1 MAANRPMSALTGRS
15 NKSALPGPDSENGT
29 VRLPLRRL
37 RGGLN
42 KRQPPKANQF
52 THLVEHTVDALKG
65 GVEEASFEDV
75 QRILVN
81 IRRQFDEVH
90 AEADKRENDLVEV
103 RREIKILE
111 AMSKVEEDVLDG
123 FTRSSTIAK
132 IEQATSELEEALET
146 RKVYRHM
153 SERLRRELSVYKEKV
168 GLMEAYLQRKTT
180 EVHKR
185 QEDSRRIHEG
195 KVNYITQLEDMEQDI
210 QLERMACGSA
220 MTDLEA
226 AMTRRRNEVRHR
238 EEFERWRYEVA
249 LEAATEAFE
258 ATAGRYRKIYA
269 IEKLT
274 GNCLQ
279 KLTFEQATFS
289 QATEDGFQKIRE
301 VTGLTDVMDI
311 VHKFLNRDMEHEQLR
326 NAAREAETKLH
337 SLREAEASRPP
348 GEDVTATFG
357 ARPETR
363 GLGTEVTE
371 FEQILDEARRD
382 HLELRR
388 NVKDGTLL
396 LDSIEGWTHKIS
408 KSLSTVATLAHVH
421 DMTDL
426 PAFFTHF
433 LKTVTRFLDGAHAE
447 MPDTRLVKMTSEAL
461 SRVNAEQQR
470 LLLDKEFVRAN
481 CRIYSSADQNKSEEI
496 KRGKKDGIAFGV
508 GDDEVEQEFTSERE
522 RLKSEASSRAAE
534 HYSRAPKG
542 NTSPRSPSHR
552 RAAEQP

>member
-1 MAANRPMSALTGRS
+1 MSAVTTRSSRS
-15 NKSALPGPDSENGT
+15 NGQDSDSGVAKLPF
-29 VRLPLRRL
+29 RRM
-37 RGGLN
+37 RGGKKL
-42 KRQPPKANQF
+42 PPKANQF
-52 THLVEHTVDALKG
+52 THLVEHTVDTLKG

-75 QRILVN
+75 QRILIH
-81 IRRQFDEVH
+81 IRRTFDEVH
-90 AEADKRENDLVEV
+90 AEADKVENNLIGM

-111 AMSKVEEDVLDG
+111 ALSRDEEDVLDG

-132 IEQATSELEEALET
+132 IEQATAELEEATET
-146 RKVYRHM
+146 RKVYKHM
-153 SERLRRELSVYKEKV
+153 SERLRRELGVYKEKV
-168 GLMEAYLQRKTT
+168 GLMETYLQRKTR

-185 QEDSRRIHEG
+185 QEDSRRVHEA
-195 KVNYITQLEDMEQDI
+195 KVSHIAQLEEMEQDV
-210 QLERMACGSA
+210 QLERMACGGA
-220 MTDLEA
+220 MTDLES

-279 KLTFEQATFS
+279 KLAFEQATFS

-337 SLREAEASRPP
+337 GLREAEASRPP

-388 NVKDGTLL
+388 NVKGGTLL
-396 LDSIEGWTHKIS
+396 LDCIEGWTHRIE
-408 KSLSTVATLAHVH
+408 KSLSTVGSLTHVREGK
-421 DMTDL
+421 DI
-426 PAFFTHF
+426 PAFFDSF
-433 LKTVTRFLDGAHAE
+433 VKSVNKFLDGAHAE
-447 MPDTRLVKMTSEAL
+447 MPDTRLVKMTTEAV
-461 SRVNAEQQR
+461 SRVHAEQQR
-470 LLLDKEFVRAN
+470 VLLDKEFVRSN
-481 CRIYSSADQNKSEEI
+481 CRIYPSMDLTNREET
-496 KRGKKDGIAFGV
+496 KRGKKDGTALG
-508 GDDEVEQEFTSERE
+508 EEELELEFISERE
-522 RLKSEASSRAAE
+522 RLKSEATAAE
-534 HYSRAPKG
+534 NHLRALKAS
-542 NTSPRSPSHR
+542 SPQRPDR
-552 RAAEQP
+552 RRTRTESA

>member
-1 MAANRPMSALTGRS
+1 MSAATGRS
-15 NKSALPGPDSENGT
+15 IKATSAGSDTENGT
-29 VRLPLRRL
+29 VRLPFRRL
-37 RGGLN
+37 RGGLS
-42 KRQPPKANQF
+42 KKQPPKANAF

-65 GVEEASFEDV
+65 GVDEASFEDV
-75 QRILVN
+75 QRILIN

-90 AEADKRENDLVEV
+90 AEADKRENDLIEV

-111 AMSKVEEDVLDG
+111 AMSQTEEDVLDG
-123 FTRSSTIAK
+123 FTRSRTIAK
-132 IEQATSELEEALET
+132 IEQANSELEEAIET

-153 SERLRRELSVYKEKV
+153 SERLRRELGVYKEKV
-168 GLMEAYLQRKTT
+168 GLMETYLQRKTT

-185 QEDSRRIHEG
+185 QEDSRRTHEA
-195 KVNYITQLEDMEQDI
+195 KVNHIAQLEEMEQDV
-210 QLERMACGSA
+210 QLERMATGSA
-220 MTDLEA
+220 MTDLDA
-226 AMTRRRNEVRHR
+226 AMQRRKNEVKHR

-326 NAAREAETKLH
+326 NAAREAETKLQ
-337 SLREAEASRPP
+337 SLRDAEGSRPP
-348 GEDVTATFG
+348 GEDVNATFG

-371 FEQILDEARRD
+371 FELILDEARRD

-388 NVKDGTLL
+388 NVKAGTLL
-396 LDSIEGWTHKIS
+396 LDSIQGWTHKTAT
-408 KSLSTVATLAHVH
+408 SLSTVGTLVKVK
-421 DMTDL
+421 DTSEI
-426 PAFFTHF
+426 PVFFDSF
-433 LKTVTRFLDGAHAE
+433 VKTVSKFLDSDSFVKTAN
-447 MPDTRLVKMTSEAL
+447 TRLVKMSSEAV

-481 CRIYSSADQNKSEEI
+481 CRIYTSLDQNKNEEN
-496 KRGKKDGIAFGV
+496 KRGKKDGAAIGE
-508 GDDEVEQEFTSERE
+508 DELEQEFFAERE
-522 RLKSEASSRAAE
+522 LLKSQALSKAAE
-534 HYSRAPKG
+534 HHLRAPKAI
-542 NTSPRSPSHR
+542 TSPRSPRSR
-552 RAAEQP
+552 MD